1 LFLLV
6 INALMMMLVSW
17 LVRGFKVSSFWTAFF
32 ASIFIS
38 VLSFLIDAF
47 LVSSSPSET
56 IQMPHNGVWL

>member
-1 LFLLV
+1 
-6 INALMMMLVSW
+6 MLVSS